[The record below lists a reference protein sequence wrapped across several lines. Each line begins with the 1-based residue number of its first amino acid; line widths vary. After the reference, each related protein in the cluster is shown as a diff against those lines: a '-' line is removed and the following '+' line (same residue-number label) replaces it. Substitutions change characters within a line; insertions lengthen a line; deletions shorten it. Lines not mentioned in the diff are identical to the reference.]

1 MKYSDKLHGVDESNG
16 LAPQRAYLMSATSG
30 IVHNNYSLPDYTE
43 DDSDDYD
50 DYEDDD
56 ERSEMIAY
64 LRQEFARRRRNGDF
78 TTDILVVDPFT
89 LGTDRECDSYM
100 IHAWIEEGKIKYER
114 DCYTPRD
121 VWGDE
126 YEDDYR
132 CN

>member
-1 MKYSDKLHGVDESNG
+1 
-16 LAPQRAYLMSATSG
+16 
-30 IVHNNYSLPDYTE
+30 
-43 DDSDDYD
+43 
-50 DYEDDD
+50 
-56 ERSEMIAY
+56 MIAY
-64 LRQEFARRRRNGDF
+64 LRQEFARRRRDGDF
-78 TTDILVVDPFT
+78 TTDILVVDPLT

-100 IHAWIEEGKIKYER
+100 IHAWIEDGKIKYER

>member
-1 MKYSDKLHGVDESNG
+1 MKYSDKLDEADKANH
-16 LAPQRAYLMSATSG
+16 LAPCCAYLMSATNG
-30 IVHNNYSLPDYTE
+30 IVHNNYSLPDYVE
-43 DDSDDYD
+43 DNSD

-64 LRQEFARRRRNGDF
+64 LRQEFVRRRRDGDF

-100 IHAWIEEGKIKYER
+100 IHAWIEDGKIKYER